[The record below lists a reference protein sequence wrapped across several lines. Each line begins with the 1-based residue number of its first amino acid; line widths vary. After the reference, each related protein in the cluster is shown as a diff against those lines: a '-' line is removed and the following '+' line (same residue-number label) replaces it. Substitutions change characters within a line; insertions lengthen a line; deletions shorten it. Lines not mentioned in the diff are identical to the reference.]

1 MIMATITY
9 RTDEQ
14 TKQRLAKFAEEQNIS
29 INKAID
35 LMVCNTIEERE
46 AFAEFQKRVAK
57 GDAEKALN
65 ILHSKAFE

>member
-14 TKQRLAKFAEEQNIS
+14 TKQRLAKFAEDQNIS

-35 LMVCNTIEERE
+35 LMVSNAIDERE
-46 AFAEFQKRVAK
+46 AYAEFQKRASK
-57 GDAEKALN
+57 SDPQKALDT
-65 ILHSKAFE
+65 LYSKAFE

>member
-14 TKQRLAKFAEEQNIS
+14 TKQRLVKFAEDQNIS

-35 LMVCNTIEERE
+35 LMVSNAIDERD
-46 AFAEFQKRVAK
+46 AYAEFQKRASK
-57 GDAEKALN
+57 CDPQKALDT
-65 ILHSKAFE
+65 LYAKAIE